1 MAGVAKRWNSDRGF
15 GFIGPEDG
23 GDDLFCHFSQIKD
36 GNALVEGAAVH
47 FVKQLD
53 DAKGKHRAVDVL
65 GGVQE
70 DRMPPPP
77 PPGGPSTGQQ
87 GQQLRSLDRR
97 AGDEGGKGGGGYG
110 GGGDGRRW
118 NELSEEEQS
127 ARQVSN
133 PNPNPSP
140 NPNPNPD
147 PDPDPDPNPIGD
159 RCPTLTLTLTL

>member
-1 MAGVAKRWNSDRGF
+1 MAGVAKRWNCDRGF

-87 GQQLRSLDRR
+87 GQGQQLRSLDRR
-97 AGDEGGKGGGGYG
+97 AGDEGGKGGGGDG
-110 GGGDGRRW
+110 GGGDGGGGEGGGAEGGGGGGGRGRKSVIM
-118 NELSEEEQS
+118 EAPLSG
-127 ARQVSN
+127 SN
-133 PNPNPSP
+133 ITALFGPL
-140 NPNPNPD
+140 
-147 PDPDPDPNPIGD
+147 G
-159 RCPTLTLTLTL
+159 

>member
-77 PPGGPSTGQQ
+77 PGGPSTGQQ

-140 NPNPNPD
+140 NPNP
-147 PDPDPDPNPIGD
+147 IGD